1 MCGRIVQATSPE
13 EIAREFGA
21 DLSVGVQES
30 MLITFLAPSVFYAY
44 RMRREAK

>member
-21 DLSVGVQES
+21 DLSVA
-30 MLITFLAPSVFYAY
+30 L
-44 RMRREAK
+44 REGQNMPALVKTPPLV

>member
-21 DLSVGVQES
+21 DLSVALRES
-30 MLITFLAPSVFYAY
+30 LGTRAPVDTLPLV
-44 RMRREAK
+44 